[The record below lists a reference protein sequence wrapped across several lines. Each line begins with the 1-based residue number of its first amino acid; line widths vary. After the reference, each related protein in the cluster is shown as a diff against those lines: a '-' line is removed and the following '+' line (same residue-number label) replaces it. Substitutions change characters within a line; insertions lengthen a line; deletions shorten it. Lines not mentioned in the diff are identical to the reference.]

1 MMLLLGPLVKVQGL
15 KGEFLLHPCTDS
27 PERIHERSGLILAPQ
42 GADLS
47 ESDPTPSCQHVS
59 VRTFRWHQ
67 GRPCL
72 AFDQISDRTAAEP
85 FKGWA
90 LWMPEASVELQ
101 EGESYRHDWVGCQ
114 IFVNGEIVGEVLDL
128 APYPG
133 GYDMVSMKD
142 LRSGRHGVRD
152 IPYIKAWFTLD
163 LDNRRIDLDP
173 PDGLLD
179 LDRLD

>member
-1 MMLLLGPLVKVQGL
+1 
-15 KGEFLLHPCTDS
+15 
-27 PERIHERSGLILAPQ
+27 
-42 GADLS
+42 
-47 ESDPTPSCQHVS
+47 
-59 VRTFRWHQ
+59 
-67 GRPCL
+67 L

-101 EGESYRHDWVGCQ
+101 EGESYRHDWIGCQ
-114 IFVNGEIVGEVLDL
+114 VFVNGEIVGEVLDL
-128 APYPG
+128 VPCPSE
-133 GYDMVSMKD
+133 YDMVRMKD
-142 LRSGRHGVRD
+142 LRPGRHGVRD
-152 IPYIKAWFTLD
+152 IPYIKVWFALD